1 MYCNELFILGVC
13 RMCGVYKKNISKIVM
28 ACAEEFNKM
37 TGTIWVEGAAVTRHR
52 KRIMHLHLT
61 THPLDCPICDQAS
74 ECDLQELSFFAGRW
88 KSTKYTSSEINQH
101 SVASFV
107 CNGIVKA
114 TMIRC
119 IYVLDV

>member
-13 RMCGVYKKNISKIVM
+13 RMCGVFRRTILKTVM
-28 ACAEEFNKM
+28 ACAEEHNKA
-37 TGTIWVEGAAVTRHR
+37 TGLAWVDGVVLHRHR

-74 ECDLQELSFFAGRW
+74 ECDLQDLAFVYGKQTTGPQYHPQVWS
-88 KSTKYTSSEINQH
+88 TSS
-101 SVASFV
+101 FM